1 MTTFLGEDVN
11 ELKNFSIIVLSS
23 LSAFIFWI
31 IIRLRNGA
39 NLKPNFDG
47 RPNEFTWTTIFLC
60 LWYYSGL
67 VLDGWAHTNGVVDE
81 SFFTKWHA
89 MFYSGFIAF
98 AGFTIWTLWR
108 MYEGPIPTNF
118 SSLTKFLK
126 GMPKGYGFATAGML
140 TFGLAGI
147 GDMIWHIAFGIE
159 GGLDILLSPTHI
171 LLAVGMFIAI
181 LAPFWSS
188 WHYSNEEEHTFK
200 GQLAPIV
207 SLSISMSVLTFF
219 TRFAHPFNLK
229 LSEICQGHGNPL
241 SNAALNCPSSL
252 RLHGGTTSLVYDQTG
267 LQLGVISMIFQS
279 FLIVGVILLFVKRW
293 NPAKGSLFTLILL
306 NGIAISFQIPGKLEI
321 VPIRILFFALVGI
334 ICEFLALKFNPKLG
348 GLKLRVFSFLLP
360 LLYMIIWWLTVILE
374 NRVGIDSLINLNQG
388 IIYPLGWSIHATFGA
403 FFLAGC
409 TGVFTSLLMKPPIVD
424 SIKEVKPSGE

>member
-1 MTTFLGEDVN
+1 MATFWGEDIN
-11 ELKNFSIIVLSS
+11 ELKNFLMIVLSS
-23 LSAFIFWI
+23 LSVFIFWI
-31 IIRLRNGA
+31 IIRLRNRA
-39 NLKPNFDG
+39 DLKPSLDG
-47 RPNEFTWTTIFLC
+47 KPNEFTWTTIFLC

-98 AGFTIWTLWR
+98 AGFTVWTLWR
-108 MYEGPIPTNF
+108 IYDNSIPTNF

-140 TFGLAGI
+140 IFGLAGI
-147 GDMIWHIAFGIE
+147 GDMIWHILFGLE

-171 LLAVGMFIAI
+171 MLAAGMFLAI
-181 LAPFWSS
+181 LAPFWSA
-188 WHYSNEEEHTFK
+188 WHHSHNDENTFK

-241 SNAALNCPSSL
+241 SNGALNCPSSL
-252 RLHGGTTSLVYDQTG
+252 RIHGGTTSVVYDQAG
-267 LQLGVISMIFQS
+267 LQLGIISMMFQS
-279 FLIVGVILLFVKRW
+279 FLIVGIILLFVKRW

-306 NGIAISFQIPGKLEI
+306 NGIAISFQVPGDLKI
-321 VPIRILFFALVGI
+321 VPIRIFIFALMGI
-334 ICEFLALKFNPKLG
+334 ICEILVLKFNPKLE

-360 LLYMIIWWLTVILE
+360 FLYMIIWWMTITLE
-374 NRVGIDSLINLNQG
+374 NQNQFNSLINLNQG
-388 IIYPLGWSIHATFGA
+388 IIYPLGWSVHATLGG

-409 TGVFTSLLMKPPIVD
+409 SGLFTSMLVSPPKID
-424 SIKEVKPSGE
+424 TLKEVMPSR